1 MRSADRMYSGLPA
14 ASILVMPKSSAMKSG
29 SCRSLP
35 DWSRSGAC
43 TARSSHRLAAANASS
58 SSSGNRVD
66 ARFGL
71 IRDGSLE
78 MRPNGAFEHPLGAQ
92 NEFAHFA
99 HGAMAAA
106 RARDVMGALAHR
118 FGRRRHGGGKTAAG
132 DERQVEQSGYMG
144 DDLLDLPLITRCGF
158 AATVAAAPEAV
169 RKRAHYVARTG
180 GGHGAVREVC
190 EFILRAQGMLERAIG
205 AHLQ

>member
-35 DWSRSGAC
+35 DLSRSGAC
-43 TARSSHRLAAANASS
+43 TARSSQRLAAASASS

-71 IRDGSLE
+71 IGDGSLE

-106 RARDVMGALAHR
+106 RARDVMGAFAHLYQGVEDKRGAYAALLEQLGLAS
-118 FGRRRHGGGKTAAG
+118 
-132 DERQVEQSGYMG
+132 EQSGYMG
-144 DDLLDLPLITRCGF
+144 DDLLDPPLLTRCGF

-169 RKRAHYVARTG
+169 RKRAHY
-180 GGHGAVREVC
+180 
-190 EFILRAQGMLERAIG
+190 
-205 AHLQ
+205 

>member
-1 MRSADRMYSGLPA
+1 MRSADRMYSGWPA

-35 DWSRSGAC
+35 DLSRSGAC
-43 TARSSHRLAAANASS
+43 TARSSQRLAAASASS

-71 IRDGSLE
+71 IGDGSLE

-99 HGAMAAA
+99 HGAMDAA

-132 DERQVEQSGYMG
+132 DERQVEQVIAHVAG
-144 DDLLDLPLITRCGF
+144 LL
-158 AATVAAAPEAV
+158 
-169 RKRAHYVARTG
+169 G
-180 GGHGAVREVC
+180 GETQ
-190 EFILRAQGMLERAIG
+190 LLEPRGVGPALVLH
-205 AHLQ
+205 A